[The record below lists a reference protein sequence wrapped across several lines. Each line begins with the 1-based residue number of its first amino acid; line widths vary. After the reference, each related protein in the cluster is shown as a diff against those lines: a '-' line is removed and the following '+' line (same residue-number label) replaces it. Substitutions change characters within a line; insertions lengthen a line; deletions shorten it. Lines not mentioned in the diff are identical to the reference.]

1 MAELAYTIGLYS
13 IPHYAVAGIGLSQTQ
28 GAAIQ
33 SILSAGQLTGRPLC
47 GLLLD
52 RIGRINGAA
61 IVTVRLGAVA
71 RSDARAGLRWPVV
84 PRRSTSSRPS

>member
-1 MAELAYTIGLYS
+1 MRVSKDRLADRIGLYS

-61 IVTVRLGAVA
+61 IVTVRRGRHWAELTI
-71 RSDARAGLRWPVV
+71 RSVRACPAWFVSL
-84 PRRSTSSRPS
+84 